1 MPGDPPKPR
10 GPAGFSAS
18 QVKAWAIALSMV
30 YGTIGFALL
39 GLLIDWWA
47 GTSPWFVIG
56 LAMLGLVV
64 GMYRFIREAQAL
76 NRSSSRR
83 RGGSTSGRE

>member
-1 MPGDPPKPR
+1 MPDDPPKPR
-10 GPAGFSAS
+10 GSAGFSAS

-47 GTSPWFVIG
+47 DTSPWFVIG
-56 LAMLGLVV
+56 LAILGLGV

-76 NRSSSRR
+76 NRSSSRSR
-83 RGGSTSGRE
+83 RGG